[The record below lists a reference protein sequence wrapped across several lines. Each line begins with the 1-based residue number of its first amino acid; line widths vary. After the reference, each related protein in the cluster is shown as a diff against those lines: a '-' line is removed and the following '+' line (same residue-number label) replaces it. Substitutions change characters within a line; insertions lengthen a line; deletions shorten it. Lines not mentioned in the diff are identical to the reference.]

1 MYYPEELIEEV
12 RQKNDIVDVISGYVR
27 IKKKGSNYVGLCP
40 FHNEKTGSFMVS
52 RGKQIYKCFGCGAG
66 GNVFTFVMEYE
77 NFTFPEALK
86 QLAERAGVKLPEA
99 EYDENTRRQ
108 VSRRAKMLALNK
120 DAATYFFYQ
129 LRAPQ
134 GETGLK
140 YFKDRQLSEETMK
153 KFGLGFANVKS
164 NDLTLYLKSKGYS
177 DGEIRDA
184 GLATYHEKYGMSDKF
199 WNRVMFPIQDMNHRV
214 IGFGGRVIGE
224 GEPKYLNSPE
234 TEVFDKS
241 RNLYGL
247 NFARTSRK
255 NYMILC
261 EGYMDVIAMHQ
272 AGFTEAVASLG
283 TAFTSGQA
291 SLLRRY
297 AENVILAYDS
307 DGAGVKAALRAIG
320 ILRDAGLTGKI
331 LHLEPYKDPDE
342 FMKNLGKEAFEERIR
357 DAEDSFSFELR
368 MLAEG
373 YDLKSPESKMK
384 FRSALIEKLYRVSDQ
399 FEDAKPFI
407 EMACE
412 KYHFGYEEMCKS
424 VTAFAGRQELNAGL
438 IRRREP
444 ESAPKQE
451 KKDEPL
457 LKNQKI
463 LLTWLADE
471 PSVYGK
477 IKKYIA
483 PGDFSEGIYRKAAVK
498 LFDALEAGA
507 PPSPS
512 AIMAAL
518 QADSETGEDE
528 QKEISALFCTKI
540 SDHLRQVMGIRDAD
554 IEDKAA
560 EFDTRGEKEKA
571 LHDIIVSIK
580 SASLKRAMENGN
592 GDKGSGGKVAFDR
605 ILEAKKA
612 LQELQK
618 THISLN

>member
-1 MYYPEELIEEV
+1 MYYPEELVEEV

-52 RGKQIYKCFGCGAG
+52 RNKQIYKCFGCGAG

-77 NFTFPEALK
+77 NYTFVEAMK

-99 EYDENTRRQ
+99 EYDENAKKQ
-108 VSRRAKMLALNK
+108 MSRRAKMLELNK
-120 DAATYFFYQ
+120 DAANYFYYQ

-134 GETGLK
+134 GETGMR
-140 YFKDRQLSEETMK
+140 YFKGRELSEETMK

-164 NDLTLYLKSKGYS
+164 NDLTLYLKSKGYT
-177 DGEIRDA
+177 DAQIRDA

-199 WNRVMFPIQDMNHRV
+199 WNRVMFPIQDINHRV

-255 NYMILC
+255 NHMIIC

-297 AENVILAYDS
+297 TENVILAYDS
-307 DGAGVKAALRAIG
+307 DGAGTKAALRAIG

-342 FMKNLGKEAFEERIR
+342 FMKHMGKEAFEERLAN
-357 DAEDSFSFELR
+357 AEDSFSFELR
-368 MLAEG
+368 MLERD
-373 YDLKSPESKMK
+373 YDMKVPESKMK
-384 FRSALIEKLYRVSDQ
+384 FRKAVVEKLYQVADQ

-412 KYHFGYEEMCKS
+412 KYHFGYDEMCKS
-424 VTAFAGRQELNAGL
+424 VAAFANKQEMNAGL
-438 IRRREP
+438 IKKREP
-444 ESAPKQE
+444 EIAIKQE

-463 LLTWLADE
+463 LLTWLVDE
-471 PSVYGK
+471 PLLYGK
-477 IKKYIA
+477 IKKYIS
-483 PGDFSEGIYRKAAVK
+483 PEDFAEGIHRKAAVK
-498 LFDALEAGA
+498 LFEALEAGQA
-507 PPSPS
+507 PSPS
-512 AIMAAL
+512 AIMTTL
-518 QADSETGEDE
+518 QADEEAAEDD
-528 QKEISALFCTKI
+528 QKEIAALFCTKI
-540 SDHLRQVMGIRDAD
+540 SDHLRKVQGIGEVD
-554 IEDKAA
+554 IEDAA
-560 EFDTRGEKEKA
+560 TEFDTKAEKEKA
-571 LHDIIVSIK
+571 LHDIIMSIK
-580 SASLKRAMENGN
+580 RASLQAYMEKSG
-592 GDKGSGGKVAFDR
+592 GDKDAFAH

-618 THISLN
+618 THISLD